1 MISELMSYREGL
13 AVDGLII
20 RRAREDDWD
29 ALRDCY
35 SRAFGG
41 VRTRDFD
48 SWKKQFLLSDII
60 VAEDVSDPDAPFIV
74 GTGSV
79 IRMSTTVPGGAQL
92 QVAACAQGM
101 VATTHQKRGL
111 YSKIQAEMMYIALE
125 TGADVFAAMPGP
137 GGNYGAVGVA
147 SHTRHLR
154 IDRRRAKLRAGG
166 DDSALVRE
174 LRPSAARPRLREIY
188 DRWQQATPAALSRG
202 EFFWPASFDDESCV
216 IVHPDGY
223 VVFDLVADTVLVRD
237 FCALT
242 VAAHRELLR
251 CLLGHGEYTEIRM
264 DTAVDDPTPLL
275 LEDPRVAAVTGVDT
289 GVWMW
294 ILNAA
299 KAFGLRTYRGD
310 FHGVIRVDDP
320 YGMSPGLFT
329 LDISGGLGSWEPAPE
344 DAQADVR
351 LGPVELAS
359 SYFGAHT
366 PLELHRAGR
375 IEELTAG
382 AVAALDQAL
391 APTRRPFNITPF

>member
-41 VRTRDFD
+41 VRTKDFE
-48 SWKKQFLLSDII
+48 SWKQQFLLTDII

-188 DRWQQATPAALSRG
+188 DRWQQSIPAALSRG
-202 EFFWPASFDDESCV
+202 EFFWPATFDDQSCV

-223 VVFDLVADTVLVRD
+223 VVFDLVGDTVLVRD
-237 FCALT
+237 FCVLT

-251 CLLGHGEYTEIRM
+251 CLLGHGEYNEVRM

-294 ILNAA
+294 ILKAA
-299 KAFGLRTYRGD
+299 KAFRLRTYRAD

-320 YGMSPGLFT
+320 YGMSPGLFL
-329 LDISGGLGSWEPAPE
+329 LDITDGQGSWEPAPG
-344 DAQADVR
+344 DAQADLR

-391 APTRRPFNITPF
+391 VPTRRPFNITPF